1 MTAMRRAEINGNPA
15 TTADL
20 HRLATVNYGHF
31 TSMQVRGGRVAGLD
45 VHLRRLED
53 SSRELFAEPVDGS
66 TVRGWIRAALAA
78 GADATVRVTVF
89 GGGRN
94 QRVDAA
100 PAVLVSVSDP
110 MPDGP
115 QPAWRLRTTTYVRD
129 LPHVKHIAT
138 MGLIRH
144 WRLAQADGFDD
155 ALFADGT
162 GRISEGTAWN
172 LALWDGEHVVWPEAP
187 QLAGI
192 TMRLLKPRVP
202 SVTRPVHVRDLAAF
216 RGAVITYSSWAGQP
230 VASIDDVRF
239 AGTDELAKLM
249 VAAWETVPW
258 DVI

>member
-1 MTAMRRAEINGNPA
+1 MIAMPRAEINGAPA

-45 VHLRRLED
+45 IHLRRLED
-53 SSRELFAEPVDGS
+53 SSRELFAEPVDGP
-66 TVRGWIRAALAA
+66 TVRGWIRAAL
-78 GADATVRVTVF
+78 GDDRDATVRVTVF

-94 QRVDAA
+94 QHVDAA
-100 PAVLVSVSDP
+100 PSVLVSVADP
-110 MPDGP
+110 IPDGP

-129 LPHVKHIAT
+129 LPHIKHVAT

-155 ALFADGT
+155 ALLTDET

-172 LALWDGEHVVWPEAP
+172 LALWDGEHVVWPDAP

-192 TMRLLKPRVP
+192 TMQLLKPRVP
-202 SVTRPVHVRDLAAF
+202 SVTRPVQVRDLAEF

-230 VASIDDVRF
+230 VASIDDVEF
-239 AGTDELAKLM
+239 TGTGELATLM
-249 VAAWETVPW
+249 VAAWETVLW
-258 DVI
+258 DEI